1 MNLEEFRK
9 SLESDATIENK
20 KLKVE
25 IEKLKKQLQ
34 RETSEHSQEKKALLD
49 DCKALSNRCFV
60 LTRGTMCVF
69 CQVSGFRCEHALS
82 FDEKVITA
90 KKLMEDNNNAEN

>member
-25 IEKLKKQLQ
+25 IENLKKQLQ
-34 RETSEHSQEKKALLD
+34 RETSEHSQEKNALLD
-49 DCKALSNRCFV
+49 DCRALSNRCFV
-60 LTRGTMCVF
+60 LTRGAMCAF
-69 CQVSGFRCEHALS
+69 CQLSGFKCEHALS
-82 FDEKVITA
+82 FDEKVIA
-90 KKLMEDNNNAEN
+90 IRKALEEDNA

>member
-25 IEKLKKQLQ
+25 IENLKKQLQ
-34 RETSEHSQEKKALLD
+34 RETSEHSQEKKALLN

-60 LTRGTMCVF
+60 LTRGAMCVF
-69 CQVSGFRCEHALS
+69 CQLSGFGCEHALS

-90 KKLMEDNNNAEN
+90 KKLMEDDNNAET

>member
-20 KLKVE
+20 KLKIE
-25 IEKLKKQLQ
+25 IENLKKQLQ
-34 RETSEHSQEKKALLD
+34 RETSEHSQEKNALLN
-49 DCKALSNRCFV
+49 DCVALSNRCFA
-60 LTRGTMCVF
+60 LTRGAMCAF
-69 CQVSGFRCEHALS
+69 CQLSGFRCKRALS

-90 KKLMEDNNNAEN
+90 KKLMEDDNNAET

>member
-20 KLKVE
+20 KLKLE
-25 IEKLKKQLQ
+25 IENLKKQLQ
-34 RETSEHSQEKKALLD
+34 RETSEHSQEKNALLN

-60 LTRGTMCVF
+60 LTHGTMCVF
-69 CQVSGFRCEHALS
+69 CQLSGFRCEHALS
-82 FDEKVITA
+82 FDEKVITIRKA
-90 KKLMEDNNNAEN
+90 LEEDNA

>member
-25 IEKLKKQLQ
+25 IENLKKQLQ
-34 RETSEHSQEKKALLD
+34 REMSEHPQEKNALLN
-49 DCKALSNRCFV
+49 DCVALSNRCFA
-60 LTRGTMCVF
+60 LTRGAMCVF
-69 CQVSGFRCEHALS
+69 CQLSGFRCEHALS

-90 KKLMEDNNNAEN
+90 KKLMEDSNNAEN

>member
-25 IEKLKKQLQ
+25 IENLKKAASA
-34 RETSEHSQEKKALLD
+34 RDERAFTRKKCSL
-49 DCKALSNRCFV
+49 R
-60 LTRGTMCVF
+60 
-69 CQVSGFRCEHALS
+69 
-82 FDEKVITA
+82 
-90 KKLMEDNNNAEN
+90 

>member
-9 SLESDATIENK
+9 TLESDATIENK

-25 IEKLKKQLQ
+25 IENLKKQLQ

-60 LTRGTMCVF
+60 LTRGAMCAF
-69 CQVSGFRCEHALS
+69 CQLSGFRCGHALS
-82 FDEKVITA
+82 FDER
-90 KKLMEDNNNAEN
+90 LLQLRS

>member
-25 IEKLKKQLQ
+25 IENL
-34 RETSEHSQEKKALLD
+34 TQEKNALLD

-69 CQVSGFRCEHALS
+69 CQLRGFRCEHTLS
-82 FDEKVITA
+82 FYEKVITA
-90 KKLMEDNNNAEN
+90 KKLMEDSNNAEN

>member
-25 IEKLKKQLQ
+25 IENLKKQLQ
-34 RETSEHSQEKKALLD
+34 RETRSIHKKKML
-49 DCKALSNRCFV
+49 F
-60 LTRGTMCVF
+60 
-69 CQVSGFRCEHALS
+69 
-82 FDEKVITA
+82 
-90 KKLMEDNNNAEN
+90 